1 MVDNCSN
8 LEIIY
13 FPDTIESWNV
23 VAFNNCINLKIF
35 ANIKNYTYLDHC
47 FSNCPKLDTIWFSDT
62 LDEIKVYGIQMCDT
76 QFIKT
81 IKLGHYLDLSTGYNI
96 TDYEIIPETVV
107 VDGEEQ
113 TINHTAF
120 ERMTL
125 LTTVDA
131 NNNAFNNISIDN
143 NTAIMSFTNLMS
155 TLVAIPNNISLLHI
169 RVSNNGGIDASNI
182 ETLSISSLL
191 DTDHISFRMN
201 QGNLRNV
208 ILEDNENA

>member
-1 MVDNCSN
+1 MVDNCPI

-13 FPDTIESWNV
+13 LPDTLEDRNSI
-23 VAFNNCINLKIF
+23 AFTNCANLKIF
-35 ANIKNYTYLDHC
+35 ANVKNYTYLDHT
-47 FSNCPKLDTIWFSDT
+47 FNNCPKLDTIWFSDT

-81 IKLGHYLDLSTGYNI
+81 IKLGRYLDPSTGYNI

-107 VDGEEQ
+107 VDGEQQ

-125 LTTVDA
+125 LTTIDA
-131 NNNAFNNISIDN
+131 NNNTFNNISIDN
-143 NTAIMSFTNLMS
+143 NTAIMSFTNLML
-155 TLVAIPNNISLLHI
+155 TLAAIPNNISLLHI

-191 DTDHISFRMN
+191 DTDHNSFRMN
-201 QGNLRNV
+201 TGNLRNV
-208 ILEDNENA
+208 ILDDNENA